1 MRKKFNPKH
10 ETARKKNWEIF
21 LIQKIKTFPIKEC
34 CVYAPHAS
42 FEIFLLRDSLLFSPS
57 VNFSLRYTVS
67 NTRII
72 EMEKE
77 EKSSVRSLKSTS
89 LFRFV
94 P

>member
-42 FEIFLLRDSLLFSPS
+42 FEIFATRCYFLLL
-57 VNFSLRYTVS
+57 
-67 NTRII
+67 
-72 EMEKE
+72 
-77 EKSSVRSLKSTS
+77 
-89 LFRFV
+89 
-94 P
+94 